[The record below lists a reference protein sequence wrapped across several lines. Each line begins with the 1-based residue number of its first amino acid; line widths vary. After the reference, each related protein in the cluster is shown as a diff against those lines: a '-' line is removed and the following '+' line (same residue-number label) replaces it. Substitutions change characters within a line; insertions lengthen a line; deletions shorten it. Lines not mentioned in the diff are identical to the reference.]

1 MPIVTSLLDGLR
13 RVVRAPLILVGAA
26 MLTLLLAVP
35 LGLLLRGELLRAL
48 GESVVAD
55 AMADGVAWDWW
66 QQFSSQA
73 TGLARSF
80 TVSVIGFAAV
90 LVNLSAL
97 LDGDGQQPVIV
108 AVVVTYLLVWTV
120 FSGGV
125 LDRYARNRAT
135 RSAGFFSAY
144 GLYGSRLLRLA
155 IIAGLTYGFLFGV
168 VHGWLFDDLYEG
180 MTRNVTVERQAF
192 AVRAALYLV
201 FGLLLVAVSLV
212 FDYARVRAVVEDRRS
227 MLGALVAGWRFVR
240 RRPGMCAGLYLANGL
255 VLLAVMASY
264 ALLAPG
270 AGSTG
275 PSLWLAFLTGQA
287 YVMARLASKLL
298 FYAAEIAYFQSQL
311 AHAGYV
317 AAPAPVWP
325 ESPAVE
331 ALGRLG

>member
-1 MPIVTSLLDGLR
+1 M
-13 RVVRAPLILVGAA
+13 
-26 MLTLLLAVP
+26 
-35 LGLLLRGELLRAL
+35 
-48 GESVVAD
+48 
-55 AMADGVAWDWW
+55 
-66 QQFSSQA
+66 
-73 TGLARSF
+73 
-80 TVSVIGFAAV
+80 
-90 LVNLSAL
+90 
-97 LDGDGQQPVIV
+97 
-108 AVVVTYLLVWTV
+108 
-120 FSGGV
+120 
-125 LDRYARNRAT
+125 
-135 RSAGFFSAY
+135 
-144 GLYGSRLLRLA
+144 
-155 IIAGLTYGFLFGV
+155 
-168 VHGWLFDDLYEG
+168 
-180 MTRNVTVERQAF
+180 
-192 AVRAALYLV
+192 
-201 FGLLLVAVSLV
+201 
-212 FDYARVRAVVEDRRS
+212 
-227 MLGALVAGWRFVR
+227 R